1 MLPTLNDLKTMAYEA
16 GKIQR
21 AAYEQPILIKHKGD
35 VDLVTEVDFR
45 CESLV
50 IQNIQ
55 SRFSGHSIV
64 AEESGLTSGDQQH
77 TWYIDP
83 LDGTINYAHGVPFF
97 SISIAYAYQGHL
109 QLGVVYDP
117 MRDECFSAEAGKGAW
132 VNDRPMRVSTKN
144 QLKES
149 LLVTGFST
157 VIHHQPGNSISDN
170 FTNFERLMMLT
181 QGVRRLGSAAL
192 DLAYVAAGR
201 LDAYWDLGVKAWD
214 VAAGALMVE
223 EAGGKVTT
231 VEGDVDYMKPP
242 YALLAAAPDL
252 HQTIMDV
259 INQPKA

>member
-1 MLPTLNDLKTMAYEA
+1 MQPTLDDLKTMAYEA

-21 AAYEQPILIKHKGD
+21 AAYEQPIQIKHKGD

-50 IQNIQ
+50 MQSIQ
-55 SRFSGHSIV
+55 SRFAGHSII
-64 AEESGLTSGDQQH
+64 AEESGVTDGDRQH
-77 TWYIDP
+77 TWFIDP

-97 SISIAYAYQGHL
+97 SFSIAYAFNGRL
-109 QLGVVYDP
+109 QLGVIYDP

-132 VNDRPMRVSTKN
+132 LNERSIHVSDKTL
-144 QLKES
+144 LKES

-157 VIHHQPGNSISDN
+157 VIHRLPGNSVADN
-170 FTNFERLMMLT
+170 FTNFQRLMMLT

-214 VAAGALMVE
+214 VAAGALLVE
-223 EAGGKVTT
+223 EAGGRVTT
-231 VEGDVDYMKPP
+231 VEGDADYMKPP
-242 YALLAAAPDL
+242 YALLAASPAL

-259 INQPKA
+259 INQPKD